1 MSGSRWEW
9 DETLYAGSAAYYAR
23 GRLPYPADVA
33 SALRDAL
40 ALDGSGR
47 LLDVGC
53 GPGSFTLVV
62 APLFDEVVG
71 VDADNAMIVAA
82 GEAARDLGIANV
94 VWKRLRAEHLPA
106 DLGRFRV
113 VTFAQSFHWVD
124 RDRVAAV
131 VRGMLDSDGALVHVQ
146 ATTHQGVE
154 GTGPLPYPRPPRA
167 RIESLIQSYLG
178 RVRRAGR
185 STMPQGTATDE
196 DGVLR
201 AAGFVGPDRVTVP
214 AGQLFDRTEDDVV
227 ASVYSLSSAAP
238 HLFGARLPNFETD
251 LRALL
256 RDASPAGRF
265 SEQQR
270 DVALDIWRPDQPPES

>member
-1 MSGSRWEW
+1 MADGRWEW
-9 DETLYAGSAAYYAR
+9 DETPYAGSAAYYAR
-23 GRLPYPADVA
+23 GRLPYPAEAA

-71 VDADNAMIVAA
+71 IDADNAMIVAA
-82 GEAARDLGIANV
+82 GAAARDAGIVNV
-94 VWKRLRAEHLPA
+94 VWRRLRAEHLPA
-106 DLGRFRV
+106 DLGRFRL

-124 RDRVAAV
+124 RRRVAAV
-131 VRGMLDSDGALVHVQ
+131 ARGMLDFGGALVHVQ
-146 ATTHQGVE
+146 ATTHQGIE
-154 GTGPLPYPRPPRA
+154 GTEPLPYPRPPRA
-167 RIESLIQSYLG
+167 RIEALIQSYLG

-185 STMPQGTATDE
+185 STMPQRTPTDE
-196 DGVLR
+196 DGDLR
-201 AAGFVGPDRVTVP
+201 AAGFVGPDRVMVP
-214 AGQLFDRTEDDVV
+214 AGQLFERTEDDIV

-238 HLFGARLPNFETD
+238 YLFGARLPNFETD
-251 LRALL
+251 LRSLL

-270 DVALDIWRPDQPPES
+270 DVAVDIWRPNEAN

>member
-23 GRLPYPADVA
+23 GRLPYPAEVA

-71 VDADNAMIVAA
+71 VDADDAMIVAA

-154 GTGPLPYPRPPRA
+154 GTGPLPHPRPPRA

-185 STMPQGTATDE
+185 STMPHGTATDE

-227 ASVYSLSSAAP
+227 ASV
-238 HLFGARLPNFETD
+238 
-251 LRALL
+251 
-256 RDASPAGRF
+256 
-265 SEQQR
+265 
-270 DVALDIWRPDQPPES
+270 